1 MIHDKLTITMRIMK
15 IKVRL
20 VGDSAVLTIPKVF
33 NIEKD
38 AEFEAEQP
46 QITRPSSHKLG
57 RVISV

>member
-1 MIHDKLTITMRIMK
+1 MIHDKLTITMSIMK

-38 AEFEAEQP
+38 AEFEAE
-46 QITRPSSHKLG
+46 
-57 RVISV
+57 

>member
-1 MIHDKLTITMRIMK
+1 MRIMK

-38 AEFEAEQP
+38 AEFEVEQP

-57 RVISV
+57 RVISA